1 MQFFERQTTI
11 TRNLQRQIGDG
22 FYRTNYGADSAFTL
36 IGASEDDGFEQTM
49 RETKMDFFFSDQREK
64 PSRG

>member
-1 MQFFERQTTI
+1 MQFFERQITI

-36 IGASEDDGFEQTM
+36 IGANEDGDFDQVM
-49 RETKMDFFFSDQREK
+49 RETKMDFFFSDQRKAPE
-64 PSRG
+64 RT